1 LTKRSR
7 HPYSQVAAIICTG
20 ITEKRNRTAGA
31 LQTERELSLTTQLS
45 RLTVRKAIDA
55 PLCEGLM
62 LRL

>member
-20 ITEKRNRTAGA
+20 ITEKRNRAAGG
-31 LQTERELSLTTQLS
+31 LPTERELSRTTQLS
-45 RLTVRKAIDA
+45 RLTARKAIDA
-55 PLCEGLM
+55 LLREGLM